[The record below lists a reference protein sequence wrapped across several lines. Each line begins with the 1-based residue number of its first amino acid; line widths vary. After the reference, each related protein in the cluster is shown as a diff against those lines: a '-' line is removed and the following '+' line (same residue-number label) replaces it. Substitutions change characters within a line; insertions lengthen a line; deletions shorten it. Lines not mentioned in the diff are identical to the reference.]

1 MTCSVIAL
9 SDVMGDD
16 RNAHRCC
23 VRIGGEA
30 NRIGVGPFSD
40 ALSASYGES
49 EIEYRR
55 LVA

>member
-1 MTCSVIAL
+1 
-9 SDVMGDD
+9 MGDD

-23 VRIGGEA
+23 VRIEGEA
-30 NRIGVGPFSD
+30 NSIGVGSFSD
-40 ALSASYGES
+40 ALPASYGES

>member
-1 MTCSVIAL
+1 VTCSAIAL

-23 VRIGGEA
+23 VRIEGEA
-30 NRIGVGPFSD
+30 NSIGVGSFSD
-40 ALSASYGES
+40 ALPASYGES